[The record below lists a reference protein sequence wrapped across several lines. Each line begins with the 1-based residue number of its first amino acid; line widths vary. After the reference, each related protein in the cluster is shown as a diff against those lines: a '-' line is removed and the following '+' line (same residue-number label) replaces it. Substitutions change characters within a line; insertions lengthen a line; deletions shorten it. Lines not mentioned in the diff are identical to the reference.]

1 MNGTGSGE
9 ESKRGRSE
17 QLKMIPLQLQQ
28 LFTKLQLLD
37 TPTVSTKVRV
47 RITTYEYVLYMGWV
61 GLLGTVGGG
70 FGVTVLYS
78 CGFAMKGVVGEFV
91 SRGVGCTDVSRVAL
105 ERVRPRSF
113 GTKLCVEYCSASIL
127 YCNRYN
133 IYPAPVAGWPCLLD
147 YDTAQDVK
155 LHPRCGIRNVPLV
168 L

>member
-47 RITTYEYVLYMGWV
+47 RITTYVLYMGWV

>member
-47 RITTYEYVLYMGWV
+47 RITTYVLYMGWV

-78 CGFAMKGVVGEFV
+78 CGFAMKGVVGDL
-91 SRGVGCTDVSRVAL
+91 CRVAWGVQMC
-105 ERVRPRSF
+105 RVSHSSGSGREVSVQNCVWSIVLQVYCIVTGTIYILPQWRLGHVCLTMTQPRM
-113 GTKLCVEYCSASIL
+113 
-127 YCNRYN
+127 
-133 IYPAPVAGWPCLLD
+133 
-147 YDTAQDVK
+147 
-155 LHPRCGIRNVPLV
+155 
-168 L
+168 